1 MSRQVLNWGF
11 LSTSRINKVLL
22 EPLRESKRNVL
33 LAVAS
38 RNKNRAEEYARE
50 KNIKQAYGS
59 YDELLQDKEI
69 DVIYNALPNHLHA
82 HWTIKAMEA
91 GKHVLCEKPLAQ
103 SVEEVDAISTAA
115 QRYNKVVTEGFMY
128 RTHVQTYLI
137 KDIIRSGKLGKIKMI
152 RSNFTFMMN
161 KPDDYRWKPEMGGG
175 SLWDIG
181 CYPLSFAR
189 TVLESEP
196 LEVFGQQVTGRTGID
211 DSFIA
216 LIRFP
221 NDIFVCFDCSICV
234 PFRVFMEI
242 VGDEASL
249 QVPCPFNPGTEEKL
263 ELIRQGGTETV
274 IVHGT
279 PKYLSEIE
287 DIADAILTKK
297 PPAISLA
304 DSRANVAA
312 ILALFESA
320 KIGKP
325 VFLRQT
331 YIKK

>member
-1 MSRQVLNWGF
+1 MSKQVLNWGF

-22 EPLRESKRNVL
+22 GPLRESKRNVL

-38 RNKNRAEEYARE
+38 RDKNRAEEYARE
-50 KNIKQAYGS
+50 RNIKRTCGS
-59 YDELLQDKEI
+59 YEELLDDQEI

-82 HWTIKAMEA
+82 QWTIKAMEA
-91 GKHVLCEKPLAQ
+91 GKHVLCEKPLAL
-103 SVEEVDAISTAA
+103 SVEEVDAVSVVA
-115 QRYNKVVTEGFMY
+115 QKCNKVVTEGFMY
-128 RTHVQTYLI
+128 RTHIQTHLI
-137 KDIIRSGKLGKIKMI
+137 KNIIKSGKLGKIKII

-189 TVLESEP
+189 TILEAEP
-196 LEVFGQQVTGRTGID
+196 LEVFGHQVTGRTGID

-216 LIRFP
+216 QIRFP
-221 NDIFVCFDCSICV
+221 GDVFACFDCSICI

-242 VGDEASL
+242 VGDKACL
-249 QVPCPFNPGTEEKL
+249 KVPRPFNPGVEEKL
-263 ELIRQGGTETV
+263 ELIRQGETET
-274 IVHGT
+274 ITVHGT
-279 PKYLSEIE
+279 PNYLSEVE
-287 DIADAILTKK
+287 DIADAILINK
-297 PPAISLA
+297 PPVISLA

-320 KIGKP
+320 KTGKS
-325 VFLRQT
+325 VFL
-331 YIKK
+331 